1 MDKNELRKRF
11 RRLPVSQDASRF
23 VCSCLLEDSAVQ
35 NASQLLLYWPLPD
48 EIDITPLF
56 ELDKELA
63 LPKVD
68 MAAHTMD
75 FYPFTGELRKGALGV
90 MEPSSDCP
98 VRLRPDALMIVPALA
113 YSLSGV
119 RLGRGMAYYDGYL
132 RGRNIRTIGV
142 ISSERIL
149 PAIPADRHD
158 VRIERIFCEKGEVSL
173 A

>member
-1 MDKNELRKRF
+1 MDKAELRKRF
-11 RRLPVSQDASRF
+11 RRLPVSQDASRL

-56 ELDKELA
+56 KLDRDLA

-75 FYPFTGELRKGALGV
+75 FYPFTGELIKGALGV
-90 MEPSSDCP
+90 MEPSSVCP
-98 VRLRPDALMIVPALA
+98 VQLRPDALMIVPALA

-132 RGRNIRTIGV
+132 RGRSIRTI
-142 ISSERIL
+142 
-149 PAIPADRHD
+149 AADGHD
-158 VRIERIFCEKGEVSL
+158 VRIERIFCEKGEVRL
-173 A
+173 I